1 MLPNGVILIFMAF
14 LTNKKEENAIKVFG
28 VLAVLRYFLAS
39 MFISNIELHTFLDKS
54 QFLSN
59 YTVFDRY

>member
-1 MLPNGVILIFMAF
+1 MAF